1 MKRIWLMALSAST
14 GFGLMV
20 SNLSAGEIM
29 VVDPKSPLFPDEPLC
44 PGDLALSDTVF
55 WKGVLASREV
65 QSYYVSATAPL
76 ASSDRSL
83 LLLEMQAA
91 WNDPL
96 DEQLNAGLVHRW
108 TPGGNVIIGSNFFYD
123 YNSSIRGNGYGGVG
137 TGMEVLTPNFEM
149 RFNYYWPDSRQPHI
163 GKASSSTRNRSTR
176 ENLGTTRTVAA
187 SGPPTSTST
196 ASSTSQSVNLGGGTL
211 TTTTTT
217 TTTTTRQNF
226 LETFTSRTRNSQ
238 FSNSRTVIPGQE
250 AAMQGFDVE
259 AGVSPEFLP
268 DWMNLWGFIGY
279 YDFQN
284 PFGQDSAGFKARA
297 EWRFNEHLCLESTYY
312 ENAFSNIGG
321 NWYGGIRMSCTLD
334 GAGGFRNKLAN
345 LLVPQ
350 GDPTCSSRW
359 LERVNR
365 QRRFMFAE
373 SEPSITETSS
383 SSSSIQT
390 SRRFNPFSRSSTS
403 SSTTTSTVFTPAI
416 IP

>member
-1 MKRIWLMALSAST
+1 MKRTWLMALLASA
-14 GFGLMV
+14 GFGLYL
-20 SNLSAGEIM
+20 SPLSAGEPV
-29 VVDPKSPLFPDEPLC
+29 VVDPKSPLFLDEPLC
-44 PGDLALSDTVF
+44 PGDLDLSDTVF
-55 WKGVLASREV
+55 WKGILASREV
-65 QSYYVSATAPL
+65 QSYYLSATVPL

-83 LLLEMQAA
+83 LLFETQGA

-96 DEQLNAGLVHRW
+96 DEQINAGLIHRW

-149 RFNYYWPDSRQPHI
+149 RFNYYWPDSRQPSI
-163 GKASSSTRNRSTR
+163 GKASGSTRNRSTR
-176 ENLGTTRTVAA
+176 EDLGTTRTVAA
-187 SGPPTSTST
+187 SGSPTSTST
-196 ASSTSQSVNLGGGTL
+196 ASSTSQSVNLGGGVL

-226 LETFTSRTRNSQ
+226 LETLTTRTRNSQ
-238 FSNSRTVIPGQE
+238 SSTTRTVTPGLE
-250 AAMQGFDVE
+250 AAMQGFDAE

-268 DWMNLWGFIGY
+268 DWMNVWGFIGY

-284 PFGQDSAGFKARA
+284 PFGPDSAGFKARA
-297 EWRFNEHLCLESTYY
+297 EWRFNEYLCLESTYY

-321 NWYGGIRMSCTLD
+321 NWYGGVRMSCPLD
-334 GAGGFRNKLAN
+334 GDGGFRNKLAN
-345 LLVPQ
+345 LFVPQ

-373 SEPSITETSS
+373 SEPRITETST

-390 SRRFNPFSRSSTS
+390 TRRFNPFIRSNTATSTS
-403 SSTTTSTVFTPAI
+403 TSTVFTPV